1 MPCNMERGKF
11 IVLEGIDGS
20 GKTSQIGRLVKR
32 IEGLGLRCRAD
43 REPTG
48 GPVGALIRQI
58 FTGRVSADNRVI
70 AALYAADRLDHLVND
85 VDGLCAA
92 IDRGITVVSDRYYFS
107 SYAYHSV
114 DVDMDWVI
122 GANAL
127 SADLLRPTVTVFL
140 DVPVETAVARIRK
153 NRFVEEIFDGE
164 DRLRQTRALYFE
176 AFERLEDVETVAVV
190 DGSGTEDEVAERI
203 WAAVSP
209 YFSGSPISPGF

>member
-1 MPCNMERGKF
+1 MEKGKF
-11 IVLEGIDGS
+11 IALEGIDGS
-20 GKTSQIGRLVKR
+20 GKSSQIGRLVQR

-48 GPVGALIRQI
+48 GPVGSLIRQI

-70 AALYAADRLDHLVND
+70 AALYAADRIDHLVNE

-92 IDRGITVVSDRYYFS
+92 IDQGITVVSDRYYFS

-114 DVDMDWVI
+114 DIDMDWVI

-127 SADLLRPTVTVFL
+127 SADLLRPTVTIFL
-140 DVPVETAVARIRK
+140 DVPVETAVERIRQ

-164 DRLRQTRALYFE
+164 DRLRQTRALYFK
-176 AFERLEDVETVAVV
+176 AFERLKDVENVVVV
-190 DGSGTEDEVAERI
+190 DGSGAQEQVAERI
-203 WAAVSP
+203 WAAAAP
-209 YFSGSPISPGF
+209 CFIPGPDA